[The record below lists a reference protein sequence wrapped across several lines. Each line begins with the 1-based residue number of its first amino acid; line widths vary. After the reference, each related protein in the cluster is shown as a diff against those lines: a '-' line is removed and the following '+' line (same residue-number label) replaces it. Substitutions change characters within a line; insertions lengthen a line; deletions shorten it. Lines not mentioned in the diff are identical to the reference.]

1 LEGVKAVV
9 LVDTAPDLLS
19 RHLLHIGAAGDD
31 LLHELVHHLL
41 VHAHG
46 ARARRQVWRRLLL
59 LLLLLLLRLLL
70 RLLPLCC
77 CHGVCSWQWQC
88 QTARCCT
95 LSRRL
100 RYHLRRLLCGLRLL
114 ECRA

>member
-1 LEGVKAVV
+1 MGV
-9 LVDTAPDLLS
+9 APDLLS

-41 VHAHG
+41 IHAHG
-46 ARARRQVWRRLLL
+46 ARARRQVWQRLLL
-59 LLLLLLLRLLL
+59 LLMLLLLLLW
-70 RLLPLCC
+70 C
-77 CHGVCSWQWQC
+77 CHSGCSWRWQG

-100 RYHLRRLLCGLRLL
+100 RDDFRRLLRCLRLL
-114 ECRA
+114 KCRV